1 MRIASPDV
9 RKNMLFAP
17 AGFAALAERL
27 RAVGLFLV
35 AMRSDGVVV
44 AHDAGGSPIFSKYF
58 LPLLESDTDINAS
71 AAQSSSEA
79 SVFRSP
85 AATGILVGS
94 IPWLDRRQRIGM
106 LLIAGLE
113 SSFAVDD
120 HVQRLCS
127 ALGVDTEILN
137 RSAGTLPRHDRSSI
151 MAHAR
156 LLGGMA
162 ADQQRIAASDRE
174 LRSLSEQLSGS
185 YEELNLVYQVS
196 GGMRV
201 DRPAGEFFE
210 QLCKDLMPVLQAR
223 ALGFALS
230 SRVPIKLA
238 PAIHGEVTLPE
249 ADLRKLGDTLLI
261 KLQGRVM
268 PFVLNDLTR
277 DADLAWLAGTA
288 KSILAVPLGPSDH
301 PLGCLYAFDK
311 QTGDFDSSDAK
322 LVRSLADESSI
333 YLDNSR
339 LFDDLHGLLMG
350 LLHSLTSAVDAKDTY
365 TCGHSQRV
373 ALLSRHLARAAGLS
387 EEDIEQIYVAAL
399 LHDVGK
405 IGVPEAVLQKAGKLT
420 DEEFAQMKTHP
431 LIGSRILQ
439 DVRQLKHVLPG
450 VLHHHERFDGR
461 GYPNGLSDERIPLM
475 GRIIC
480 LADSFD
486 AMTSNRTYRPGMP
499 IDVALAEIRKC
510 AGTHFDPKLAE
521 AFLKTTSA
529 EFTELLRDHGDKSRK
544 LLQRREGKAA

>member
-1 MRIASPDV
+1 
-9 RKNMLFAP
+9 MLFAP

-27 RAVGLFLV
+27 RAAGLFLI
-35 AMRSDGVVV
+35 AMRSDGVVA
-44 AHDAGGSPIFSKYF
+44 AHDVGASPLFTKYF
-58 LPLLESDTDINAS
+58 LPLFESDTEINAS
-71 AAQSSSEA
+71 AAHSA
-79 SVFRSP
+79 GDVSVFASP
-85 AATGILVGS
+85 AASGILVGS
-94 IPWLDRRQRIGM
+94 IPWIDRRQRIGL
-106 LLIAGLE
+106 LLIAGLDN
-113 SSFAVDD
+113 SFAVDD
-120 HVQRLCS
+120 HIERLC
-127 ALGVDTEILN
+127 AGLGIDHNVLTQA
-137 RSAGTLPRHDRSSI
+137 SMMMPRHDRSSLT
-151 MAHAR
+151 AHAR

-185 YEELNLVYQVS
+185 YEELNLVYQTS

-201 DRPAGEFFE
+201 DRPATEFFE
-210 QLCKDLMPVLQAR
+210 QLCNDLMPVLQVR
-223 ALGFALS
+223 GLGFALAPE
-230 SRVPIKLA
+230 VPIKLP
-238 PAIHGEVTLPE
+238 PAIYGEVQLPV
-249 ADLRKLGDTLLI
+249 DQLRKLGDTLLAR
-261 KLQGRVM
+261 LRGRIM
-268 PFVLNDLTR
+268 PFMVGDVSR
-277 DADLAWLAGTA
+277 DPDLAWLEGTA
-288 KSILAVPLGPSDH
+288 RSILAVPLGPQGK
-301 PLGCLYAFDK
+301 PLGCLFALDK

-333 YLDNSR
+333 YLDNAR

-373 ALLSRHLARAAGLS
+373 ALLSRHLARAAGLG
-387 EEDIEQIYVAAL
+387 EEEIEQIYVAAL

-405 IGVPEAVLQKAGKLT
+405 IGIPEAVLQKTGKLT
-420 DEEFAQMKTHP
+420 DEEFSQMKRHP

-439 DVRQLKHVLPG
+439 DVPQLKHVLPG

-461 GYPNGLSDERIPLM
+461 GYPDGLADDHIPLM

-499 IDVALAEIRKC
+499 IETALAEIKKC
-510 AGTHFDPKLAE
+510 AGSHFDPKLAE
-521 AFLKTTSA
+521 AFLQTSGA
-529 EFTELLRDHGDKSRK
+529 DYLELLRDHGDKSRK